1 MNRNEIARPLTS
13 KNLAEAWR
21 VVDDMRQMLNDITAS
36 ATILGSAPFDGA
48 APVRK
53 LACSM
58 ASALLEY
65 EIELAE
71 LDVHEFQV
79 KL

>member
-1 MNRNEIARPLTS
+1 MNRNKIAKPLTS

-21 VVDDMRQMLNDITAS
+21 VVEDMRQMLNDITAS
-36 ATILGSAPFDGA
+36 ATILGTAPFDGA

-53 LACSM
+53 LAGSM
-58 ASALLEY
+58 GTALLEY
-65 EIELAE
+65 EIELAD
-71 LDVHEFQV
+71 LGVHEFQV